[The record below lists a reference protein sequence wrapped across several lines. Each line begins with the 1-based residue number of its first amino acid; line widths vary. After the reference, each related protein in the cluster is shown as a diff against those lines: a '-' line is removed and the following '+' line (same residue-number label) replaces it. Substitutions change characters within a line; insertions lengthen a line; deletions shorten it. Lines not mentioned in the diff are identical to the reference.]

1 MGSMKR
7 CGLCRVLMSFDE
19 FHRRGGGYQTWCKSC
34 RRRYDRAY
42 HRRTRETRLTQKRV
56 QHQRI
61 VEWYRQLKSR
71 TPCADC
77 GRTFHHAAMSWD
89 HLPGFEKLDDVS
101 SLVSRHNKALI
112 LSEIEKCELVCAN
125 CHAVRSFERRGV
137 AQSG

>member
-7 CGLCRVLMSFDE
+7 CGLCRALMSFDE

-77 GRTFHHAAMSWD
+77 GRTFHHAAMSWGSPAWIREARRCE
-89 HLPGFEKLDDVS
+89 LPREPPQ
-101 SLVSRHNKALI
+101 HKALI
-112 LSEIEKCELVCAN
+112 LSARSRSAN
-125 CHAVRSFERRGV
+125 LSARTVTLYALLRDGV
-137 AQSG
+137 

>member
-1 MGSMKR
+1 M
-7 CGLCRVLMSFDE
+7 V
-19 FHRRGGGYQTWCKSC
+19 
-34 RRRYDRAY
+34 A
-42 HRRTRETRLTQKRV
+42 
-56 QHQRI
+56 
-61 VEWYRQLKSR
+61 WYRALKSS

-77 GRTFHHAAMSWD
+77 GSTFHHAAMSWD

-112 LSEIEKCELVCAN
+112 LAEIQKCELVCAN